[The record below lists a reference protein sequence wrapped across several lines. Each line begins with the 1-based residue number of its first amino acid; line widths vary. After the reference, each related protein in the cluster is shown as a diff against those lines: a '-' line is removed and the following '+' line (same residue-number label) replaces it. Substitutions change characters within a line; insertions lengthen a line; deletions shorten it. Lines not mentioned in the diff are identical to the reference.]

1 MGLLGAIGSGLAE
14 AGGAG
19 AKIGME
25 QIRAAIEADRDARL
39 NEMRSNADLQTRARN
54 KADAAEERGRVAT
67 EAGKIAEQRGGLISA
82 NAGLDDAN
90 YRGDEGIG
98 VNVQK
103 GQQTPGARDFL
114 AAQGDYRSVANLE
127 EKDADN
133 RRQAERDKT
142 SKEISDRDF
151 GLREKQL
158 AQGSQLAAI
167 QVKTAQLAYDRAV
180 EEKKIPVSVAKSFDA
195 AKAQYHDLLTI
206 SSKADFDPASETGK
220 RVLSEQAAVSKRM
233 ADLMTPYL
241 PEGMKAEK
249 PEAGGPPPVAERVV
263 GKVYASPRGDVEWT
277 GSGWKPAAAAK
288 PAAAQPEPAK
298 ARAPASAEPEI
309 VSLEPAGKTAFGSKQ
324 FVAKYADGTTKL
336 ISGADAERKAI
347 LMSK

>member
-1 MGLLGAIGSGLAE
+1 MGLLGAVGAGLAE
-14 AGGAG
+14 AGGAA

-39 NEMRSNADLQTRARN
+39 NEMRSNADLTTRARN

-67 EAGKIAEQRGGLISA
+67 EAGRMAEQRGGLISA
-82 NAGLDDAN
+82 NAGLDDVN
-90 YRGDEGIG
+90 YRGDEGVG

-133 RRQAERDKT
+133 KRQDARDKV
-142 SKEISDRDF
+142 SAEHSDRDYK
-151 GLREKQL
+151 LREKQF
-158 AQGSQLAAI
+158 AQGSQMAAL

-195 AKAQYHDLLTI
+195 AKSQYHDLLTI

-249 PEAGGPPPVAERVV
+249 PKTDRPPLDSFGAKKAATPE
-263 GKVYASPRGDVEWT
+263 KKASPGLIGGT
-277 GSGWKPAAAAK
+277 SGGHFTQSDTSNESSIRAAIEEK
-288 PAAAQPEPAK
+288 S
-298 ARAPASAEPEI
+298 ARAALKGIDPQLALKLRQEI
-309 VSLEPAGKTAFGSKQ
+309 
-324 FVAKYADGTTKL
+324 ADL
-336 ISGADAERKAI
+336 QSRLPNSGRR
-347 LMSK
+347 LQPLPGM